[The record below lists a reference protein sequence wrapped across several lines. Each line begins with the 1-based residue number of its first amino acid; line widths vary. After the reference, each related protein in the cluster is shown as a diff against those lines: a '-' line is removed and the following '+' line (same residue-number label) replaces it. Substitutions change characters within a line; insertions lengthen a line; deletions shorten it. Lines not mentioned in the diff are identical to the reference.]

1 MKTKISTEI
10 ASASN
15 FVGEEKAIEL
25 CAKAGFD
32 AWDFSMFDMG
42 RFDWAKQ
49 EMIIS
54 DHPLQSATQYE
65 KFARRLRQVSDD
77 NGIHCNQSHAPFPSS
92 CPPIRDLLKRAIEC
106 TAIAGG
112 KVCVIHPDNCH
123 GVKEN
128 LALYEKLLPFAKE
141 CGVKIATENTFRVEV
156 KSGGI
161 LPCCTSDPKGIVELL
176 DLVNDP
182 CFVACLDIGH
192 AELSGLSTSACEMIR
207 ALGPDRLAALHIHDN
222 DKAHD
227 SHMLPFTMQLE
238 WEPIVTA
245 FAEIGYRGDVTLE
258 CGNYT
263 KRFTADTAAEC
274 ASSMAA
280 TAARLRDMIIA
291 RQ

>member
-1 MKTKISTEI
+1 MKLSTEI
-10 ASASN
+10 RSIAR
-15 FVGEEKAIEL
+15 FVGEEDAIRLLAE
-25 CAKAGFD
+25 AGFE
-32 AWDFSMFDMG
+32 AWDFSMFNMATYNYSEQRINEG
-42 RFDWAKQ
+42 
-49 EMIIS
+49 
-54 DHPLQSATQYE
+54 DHPLHGGDYRA
-65 KFARRLRQVSDD
+65 FAKRLGDIGREC
-77 NGIHCNQSHAPFPSS
+77 GIVCNQSHAPFPTY
-92 CPPIRDLLKRAIEC
+92 CPEMLDYLLRAIEC

-123 GVKEN
+123 GVEEN

-161 LPCCTSDPKGIVELL
+161 LPCCTSDPKGILELL
-176 DLVNDP
+176 DLINDP
-182 CFVACLDIGH
+182 FFVACLDIGH

-245 FAEIGYRGDVTLE
+245 LAEIGYRGDITLE

-263 KRFTADTAAEC
+263 KRFTADTATEC